1 MAKEKAVNIASCLEK
16 SEIVNAIIS
25 CQKKFELRHSTAT
38 SAVETI
44 AVESSSSSSQESSDD
59 SNQSSS
65 DETCVH
71 TVPNKRTHRKT
82 TNQTRRK
89 SNITQWNEVLIN
101 DVDKL
106 PYDIDRLVAYKL
118 RFDPKKR
125 MQSSR
130 DGRPWGTWV
139 TSNRQG
145 FGGVRRSARCKGGYK
160 CKNGNCLFL
169 KIYRKVTKFSLKQ
182 M

>member
-65 DETCVH
+65 DEHVYIQC
-71 TVPNKRTHRKT
+71 RIRG
-82 TNQTRRK
+82 
-89 SNITQWNEVLIN
+89 LIG
-101 DVDKL
+101 KQQ
-106 PYDIDRLVAYKL
+106 I
-118 RFDPKKR
+118 
-125 MQSSR
+125 
-130 DGRPWGTWV
+130 RPVG
-139 TSNRQG
+139 
-145 FGGVRRSARCKGGYK
+145 
-160 CKNGNCLFL
+160 
-169 KIYRKVTKFSLKQ
+169 KVTLRNGTKF
-182 M
+182 